1 VTRGV
6 GPAGSA
12 PFACRE
18 PRFSETSAR
27 RAGRFSERRGRP
39 ARPSGGDS
47 RRPRGR
53 TAQPE
58 GRAGG
63 LSDRRAG
70 GGRLPAP
77 PDGLRVAARSG
88 RADVPPVP
96 PTTSRDTQRIAVP
109 PLRRISGQRGKG
121 DSRRVPATVRADAA
135 TRTSYV
141 VREPRARRILH
152 PQIRLA
158 RGNRTHTITDSPD
171 VVLVL
176 VYWWDSS
183 CCYSATCG
191 SRTNDRPP
199 ETREQS
205 SALRKS
211 NPRLA
216 LDPLTARYPIH
227 RPITA
232 TGITPLHQYQ
242 HDS

>member
-1 VTRGV
+1 MAANRDSRRPRG
-6 GPAGSA
+6 GA
-12 PFACRE
+12 
-18 PRFSETSAR
+18 
-27 RAGRFSERRGRP
+27 RFSERRGRP
-39 ARPSGGDS
+39 ARPSAGDS

-109 PLRRISGQRGKG
+109 PLRRISGQQVHG
-121 DSRRVPATVRADAA
+121 DSPSVPATGPR
-135 TRTSYV
+135 RRRLSYV
-141 VREPRARRILH
+141 VREPRARRILR

-176 VYWWDSS
+176 VYWCDSS

-216 LDPLTARYPIH
+216 LDPLTARYPSR